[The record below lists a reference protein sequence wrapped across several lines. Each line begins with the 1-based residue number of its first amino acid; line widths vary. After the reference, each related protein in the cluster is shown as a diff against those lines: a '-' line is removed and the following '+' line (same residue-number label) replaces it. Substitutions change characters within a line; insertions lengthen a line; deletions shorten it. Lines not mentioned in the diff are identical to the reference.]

1 MAVPE
6 RLTWAVATL
15 DIAPADHL
23 LEIGC
28 GRGAAVELACARLT
42 EGTITALDRSPAM
55 AAAAERRNAAHIAA
69 GRAHVRT
76 TSLEE
81 AALPPASFDKVF
93 AVNVNLFWTRSPH
106 RELALIREALKPD
119 GSLHLFYEPPTS
131 VEALAEKVTTSLTAN
146 GFRTKTTIPEHER
159 PLLHVTGRPDRL

>member
-28 GRGAAVELACARLT
+28 GRGVAVELACARLT
-42 EGTITALDRSPAM
+42 EGTITALDRSPTM
-55 AAAAERRNAAHIAA
+55 TAAAERRNAAHIAA
-69 GRAHVRT
+69 GRARIRT

-106 RELALIREALKPD
+106 RELALIRDALRPG
-119 GSLHLFYEPPTS
+119 GSLRLFYEPPTG
-131 VEALAEKVTTSLTAN
+131 VEALAEKVAAALAAN
-146 GFRTKTTIPEHER
+146 GFRPETVVPEHER
-159 PLLHVTGRPDRL
+159 PLLCVTGRPD